1 MTQMQP
7 ALFQSEIGIRLP
19 FSKIDQY
26 FQAFGP
32 KKSKGILLAVDL
44 PDLTK
49 SIDSLQTIDAGINK
63 LSSMDVSYM
72 ISIQNLRR
80 SQFKRFKDVLNL
92 MSSPPVS
99 FVAGL
104 SQAEGINQNILSPI
118 FLPGDVDE
126 MLEAY
131 ESVQETLM
139 KNTLEPSDTETNK
152 LGLTSFVES
161 VARLYRN
168 NGINFCLQLSGLMQ
182 TCRLLK
188 INAGDMVKMLPEA
201 SIKLI
206 SLGGVNTEDPSV
218 SSAMSHDIR
227 VLYGHCLTRFGPQK
241 TLVNFQD
248 FLEARAQDEEPFAH
262 LEQACRSARTLGPE
276 LGQAQL
282 GKF

>member
-1 MTQMQP
+1 MQMQP

-32 KKSKGILLAVDL
+32 KKSKGMLLAVDL

-49 SIDSLQTIDAGINK
+49 SNDLSQTIDAGINK

-80 SQFKRFKDVLNL
+80 SQFTHFKDVLNL
-92 MSSPPVS
+92 MSAPPVS

-104 SQAEGINQNILSPI
+104 NQAEGINRNILSPI

-126 MLEAY
+126 MLETY
-131 ESVQETLM
+131 ESTQETLM
-139 KNTLEPSDTETNK
+139 KNTLEPSVTESNK
-152 LGLTSFVES
+152 LGLISFVES
-161 VARLYRN
+161 AAQLYRN
-168 NGINFCLQLSGLMQ
+168 NGINFCLQLSGLMA

-188 INAGDMVKMLPEA
+188 INAGDVVKMLPEA

-206 SLGGVNTEDPSV
+206 SLGGVNTENPSV

-248 FLEARAQDEEPFAH
+248 FLEARAQGEEPFAH
-262 LEQACRSARTLGPE
+262 LEQACRSAGTLGPE